1 MTRFARSS
9 PCANERRVER
19 RAGIA
24 LAIVLAALV
33 LAAVLAAGAVMS
45 ADQRMRDAAGALARA
60 RARAAMDGGLDL
72 AAAPSTWNPAWTAVG
87 VPGLIATIATV
98 PPDAVD
104 TTRVIRVS
112 PGMFLIISEARSASA
127 NALAARARAS
137 RVIVLDSAGRP
148 ARPSAHGWVEM
159 P

>member
-9 PCANERRVER
+9 RCATER

-24 LAIVLAALV
+24 LALVLAALV
-33 LAAVLAAGAVMS
+33 LAAALAAGAVM
-45 ADQRMRDAAGALARA
+45 AGEQGMRDAAGAIARA
-60 RARAAMDGGLDL
+60 RARAAMDAGLDL
-72 AAAPSTWNPAWTAVG
+72 AAAPSGWNPAWTAVG
-87 VPGLIATIATV
+87 AIGPIATIATA

-112 PGMFLIISEARSASA
+112 PGLFLVISEARSASA
-127 NALAARARAS
+127 NTLAAR
-137 RVIVLDSAGRP
+137 
-148 ARPSAHGWVEM
+148 AHGWVEM